1 MLRHCNL
8 PLNIFTYFRGHNM
21 AKYTKQQAISIIT
34 DCAVKYKENLDGY
47 QLLFILKDKYNH
59 ISSLEVSFNPY
70 NFLHLTGIK
79 LADKTTATDFYERC
93 LNHKLSPDDFS
104 FAPDGTTQ
112 LKLEILPQLMVKN
125 ISAKMVGDFNGCNPK
140 LYTEKLAGG
149 VKACLGFVRTP
160 YSEYVPN
167 TVLNIDI
174 RTATRLPLQVIATY
188 RRKRSDSV
196 YNELVYKA
204 KKIDWNNITFPKDYD
219 YLSKP
224 NM

>member
-1 MLRHCNL
+1 
-8 PLNIFTYFRGHNM
+8 M

-47 QLLFILKDKYNH
+47 QLLFILKDKHKH

-125 ISAKMVGDFNGCNPK
+125 ISAKMVGDFNGRCEIFSVN
-140 LYTEKLAGG
+140 
-149 VKACLGFVRTP
+149 
-160 YSEYVPN
+160 
-167 TVLNIDI
+167 
-174 RTATRLPLQVIATY
+174 
-188 RRKRSDSV
+188 SD
-196 YNELVYKA
+196 L
-204 KKIDWNNITFPKDYD
+204 
-219 YLSKP
+219 L
-224 NM
+224 

>member
-1 MLRHCNL
+1 MSILLKRFTSNAGANIVGGFGTAIYNL
-8 PLNIFTYFRGHNM
+8 VLP
-21 AKYTKQQAISIIT
+21 
-34 DCAVKYKENLDGY
+34 
-47 QLLFILKDKYNH
+47 
-59 ISSLEVSFNPY
+59 SLVV
-70 NFLHLTGIK
+70 
-79 LADKTTATDFYERC
+79 
-93 LNHKLSPDDFS
+93 HKLSPDDFS

-149 VKACLGFVRTP
+149 VKACLGFVKTP

-204 KKIDWNNITFPKDYD
+204 KKIDWDNITFPKDYD

>member
-8 PLNIFTYFRGHNM
+8 PLNIFTDFRGHNM

-47 QLLFILKDKYNH
+47 QLLFILKDKHKH
-59 ISSLEVSFNPY
+59 ISSLEVS
-70 NFLHLTGIK
+70 
-79 LADKTTATDFYERC
+79 

-149 VKACLGFVRTP
+149 VKACLGFVKTP

-204 KKIDWNNITFPKDYD
+204 KKIDWDNITFPKDYD

>member
-1 MLRHCNL
+1 M
-8 PLNIFTYFRGHNM
+8 
-21 AKYTKQQAISIIT
+21 
-34 DCAVKYKENLDGY
+34 
-47 QLLFILKDKYNH
+47 
-59 ISSLEVSFNPY
+59 EVSFNPY

-112 LKLEILPQLMVKN
+112 LKLEILPQLMVQN

-204 KKIDWNNITFPKDYD
+204 KKIDWDNITFPKDYD

>member
-1 MLRHCNL
+1 
-8 PLNIFTYFRGHNM
+8 M

-47 QLLFILKDKYNH
+47 QLLFILKDKHKH

-125 ISAKMVGDFNGCNPK
+125 SFTAPIIIPCTKYFCKNGWR
-140 LYTEKLAGG
+140 
-149 VKACLGFVRTP
+149 FQW
-160 YSEYVPN
+160 
-167 TVLNIDI
+167 
-174 RTATRLPLQVIATY
+174 LQPEI
-188 RRKRSDSV
+188 
-196 YNELVYKA
+196 
-204 KKIDWNNITFPKDYD
+204 IH
-219 YLSKP
+219 
-224 NM
+224 